1 MIKIRAEIMAVIIS
15 VMLGLAA
22 MNWHGMRGDLQS
34 LIAKVDLIQSKQ
46 TDQGEA
52 IARLEGRK

>member
-1 MIKIRAEIMAVIIS
+1 MAVIIS